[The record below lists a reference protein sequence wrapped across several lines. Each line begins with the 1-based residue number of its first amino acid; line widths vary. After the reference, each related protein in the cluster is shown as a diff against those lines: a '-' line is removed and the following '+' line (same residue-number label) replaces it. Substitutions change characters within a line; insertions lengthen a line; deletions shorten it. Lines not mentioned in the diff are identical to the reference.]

1 MNIRKL
7 AWSGMAAAA
16 AMVALAS
23 LRYFSLQPV
32 VFIPGQAAAYM
43 ANLGPLLVHIAGGT
57 TALALGPYQFL
68 PNLRARRPRLHR
80 TLGRVYVVA
89 VLATGL
95 GAFGLAR
102 IAEGGPM
109 ARLGF
114 AVMGSVLLACTGFA
128 FLAIR
133 SRDIAAHR
141 RWMHRS
147 YAVIFSAVTFR
158 AWLFGLTALG
168 LPFDTVYAV
177 GAWTS
182 WMIDVMAAEAIMSL
196 AARRRPVSARRSSPR
211 AAVAIEPAET

>member
-1 MNIRKL
+1 MKKI
-7 AWSGMAAAA
+7 AWYGMAVAAAA
-16 AMVALAS
+16 VALAS
-23 LRYFSLQPV
+23 LRYFSLQPA

-68 PNLRARRPRLHR
+68 PNLRSRRPRLHR
-80 TLGRVYVVA
+80 ALGRVYVVA
-89 VLATGL
+89 VVATGL

-102 IAEGGPM
+102 IAGGGPM

-114 AVMGSVLLACTGFA
+114 FVMGAVLLSVTALA
-128 FLAIR
+128 FVSIR
-133 SRDIAAHR
+133 NGNVAAHR

-158 AWLFGLTALG
+158 AWLGLAAFG

-182 WMIDVMAAEAIMSL
+182 WMINVMVAEAVMTW
-196 AARRRPVSARRSSPR
+196 AASRRTARATREISR
-211 AAVAIEPAET
+211 NETLPQNVTA